1 MSATT
6 KSGLLFGVI
15 SFLAN
20 LGIGVLLAI
29 CAPLCGI
36 VWGAGAGILSIV
48 WSGPDD
54 NERTPAISG
63 AIAGGIA
70 GIGAI
75 LGLLIGMIF
84 QFTFLGGQQTAT
96 QVSQQLYEQLGLP
109 SMAGDVVPLWQWTGF
124 LLSSCCI
131 GVFNILIMAGA
142 GAAAAHLYGSNRG
155 NTQPAM

>member
-1 MSATT
+1 MSGTT

-20 LGIGVLLAI
+20 LGIGILLAI
-29 CAPLCGI
+29 CSPLCGI

-48 WSGPDD
+48 WAEPGDTT
-54 NERTPAISG
+54 RTPARSG

-75 LGLLIGMIF
+75 LGLFLGMIF
-84 QFTFLGGQQTAT
+84 QFTILGGQQTAS
-96 QVSQQLYEQLGLP
+96 QVSQQFSEQFGLP
-109 SMAGDVVPLWQWTGF
+109 TMTGEALPFWQWVGF

-131 GVFNILIMAGA
+131 GLFNILIMAGA
-142 GAAAAHLYGSNRG
+142 GAAAAHLYSSNRG
-155 NTQPAM
+155 KTQPAM

>member
-48 WSGPDD
+48 WSGPVD
-54 NERTPAISG
+54 NGGAPAKSG

-70 GIGAI
+70 GIGAV
-75 LGLLIGMIF
+75 LGLFIGMIF
-84 QFTFLGGQQTAT
+84 QFTVLGGQQTAT

-124 LLSSCCI
+124 FLSSCCI
-131 GVFNILIMAGA
+131 SLFNVLIMAGA

-155 NTQPAM
+155 KTQPAM